1 MSQQQLQRRE
11 RASIRINVKYVL
23 PTQNKAGAVC
33 LSSSVLSEFFQ
44 QEYNMSLR
52 QYTALEQGPV
62 TNVIHWLQNM
72 NLPAN
77 PLRCAQCND
86 AMDVKERN
94 DGHVDGFHRWA
105 NKTSLK
111 IDYLEQNGLK
121 K

>member
-11 RASIRINVKYVL
+11 RASIRLNVKYVL

-62 TNVIHWLQNM
+62 TTALEQGPVTNVIHWLQNR

-77 PLRCAQCND
+77 PLRCAQFND

-94 DGHVDGFHRWA
+94 DGHVDGFHR
-105 NKTSLK
+105 
-111 IDYLEQNGLK
+111 
-121 K
+121 